1 MQDVRAGNCL
11 IMGTMR
17 RAFKWPTPHAYAF
30 QGTLKCQT
38 ILLKRPNVLVEMPEK
53 QESPN
58 T

>member
-1 MQDVRAGNCL
+1 MWGVRLGNCL
-11 IMGTMR
+11 IMGTVR
-17 RAFKWPTPHAYAF
+17 RAFKLRTLHAYAF

-53 QESPN
+53 EERPN